1 MSHLLGRR
9 HRAPL
14 PENGKAG
21 CAKRCPTAGSP
32 LNASRTNVAIYLV
45 RFYRRARRQG
55 LPHPPVS
62 IPSASLPAL
71 HVDDTPLEVRTV
83 GNFHARSRDDPLD
96 RPRRT
101 DADLFD
107 RRHRA
112 GRLAEHHHR
121 LRQPLRIDPTPE
133 GRPLRHA
140 AEARSSRRPHRR
152 CRCPRARSPLA
163 LDDDSVP
170 DRGDALRRT
179 RPRGN
184 PSVPRLRIRRRNTLK
199 KVRLDHQAT
208 RFVPLSHQQFSTA
221 AARARC
227 PVDEVESQEPERGF
241 LSIPAASMQPQAAV
255 TTPAPTTTSRVQ

>member
-1 MSHLLGRR
+1 MTAHVSSPRPSSSR
-9 HRAPL
+9 PAPG
-14 PENGKAG
+14 NGKAS

-45 RFYRRARRQG
+45 RFYCRARRPG
-55 LPHPPVS
+55 LLHPPVS
-62 IPSASLPAL
+62 TPSASLPAL

-83 GNFHARSRDDPLD
+83 GNFHARSQDDPLD
-96 RPRRT
+96 RPGRT
-101 DADLFD
+101 NADIFD

-121 LRQPLRIDPTPE
+121 LRQPLRIDPTPA
-133 GRPLRHA
+133 GDRYDMLRKLDLPVDCTVDVDVLAPAH
-140 AEARSSRRPHRR
+140 
-152 CRCPRARSPLA
+152 LA
-163 LDDDSVP
+163 LDDDSFS

-179 RPRGN
+179 SPHGN
-184 PSVPRLRIRRRNTLK
+184 PSVPRLRIRWRSTLK

-241 LSIPAASMQPQAAV
+241 LSIPAASMQP
-255 TTPAPTTTSRVQ
+255 PRPP